1 MVGNRFIK
9 LFGVVVNPDFVWK
22 YAIIVLV
29 FVAICIAIGEI
40 TQQYINCLG
49 KCILF

>member
-1 MVGNRFIK
+1 MGGNRVIK

-29 FVAICIAIGEI
+29 FVAICIAITI
-40 TQQYINCLG
+40 ISFFLN
-49 KCILF
+49 KDN